1 MEQQYHILRQSI
13 GGFYFLFSITNS
25 RTKSITSGRQYTV
38 VHMIYAITMLLPISH
53 SQTIDH
59 RIWYCGVTPNT
70 TAIGKVCPIILHKQQ
85 VQDLLRIIMAA
96 EKDMYIFVSTILQ
109 FLCMT
114 AIHTQAELLRPPAQL
129 VQGSGNSY
137 TFESSHLQCSN
148 KTPVDVYTERTMF
161 LW

>member
-1 MEQQYHILRQSI
+1 M
-13 GGFYFLFSITNS
+13 
-25 RTKSITSGRQYTV
+25 YTI
-38 VHMIYAITMLLPISH
+38 MMLLPISH

-70 TAIGKVCPIILHKQQ
+70 TAIGEVCPIILHKQQ

-114 AIHTQAELLRPPAQL
+114 AIHTPELLRP
-129 VQGSGNSY
+129 G
-137 TFESSHLQCSN
+137 TSSVASVGIQKFVHRLSKAATCSVLTRHLWM
-148 KTPVDVYTERTMF
+148 YTERTMF
-161 LW
+161 VW